1 MKHFSR
7 EKYDKYNKSISSKK
21 SMQIVY
27 YLCLI
32 GIFSCLLLLFSV
44 KTFVNREVNALKYKE
59 SSDVDYRVK
68 LKPNEYYETDNLPSG
83 MVISILFTAIVP
95 GWPCPFPG
103 NCFVR
108 FSNLI
113 SILNPP
119 KCIYILQYNS
129 SQCKNCFLSEKD

>member
-44 KTFVNREVNALKYKE
+44 KTFVNREVNALKYKVE
-59 SSDVDYRVK
+59 IKSFHKTFAFASFPFFSMK
-68 LKPNEYYETDNLPSG
+68 FPPTKPVYYCSG
-83 MVISILFTAIVP
+83 RM
-95 GWPCPFPG
+95 
-103 NCFVR
+103 
-108 FSNLI
+108 
-113 SILNPP
+113 
-119 KCIYILQYNS
+119 
-129 SQCKNCFLSEKD
+129 